1 MNPESPTESGRMS
14 LSLSLWLDVQH
25 ICNLSC
31 RRRLTHGTFQPAHGC
46 QELFFRGELHGKVNF
61 CKCFDNVFCF
71 HLNYFHGTCSSTP
84 DNRCV
89 GIRFALQFGFAGNS
103 QREINDMC
111 IFSQLEEI
119 AARVALSTTKSLWQ
133 RLIIEMLLSL
143 ALLPLQLVVKPR
155 LLLSLLQRRETLLWC
170 EPVLLRLLLQAPP
183 LPSFSLLEGFTL
195 AQTPLLLD
203 LPNFRSLLSEMDRVV
218 VLQRAAWFES
228 SAG

>member
-1 MNPESPTESGRMS
+1 
-14 LSLSLWLDVQH
+14 
-25 ICNLSC
+25 
-31 RRRLTHGTFQPAHGC
+31 
-46 QELFFRGELHGKVNF
+46 
-61 CKCFDNVFCF
+61 
-71 HLNYFHGTCSSTP
+71 
-84 DNRCV
+84 
-89 GIRFALQFGFAGNS
+89 
-103 QREINDMC
+103 MC

-155 LLLSLLQRRETLLWC
+155 LLLSLLLQRRETLLWC
-170 EPVLLRLLLQAPP
+170 EPVLLRLLLQAPT